1 MPQGHPIR
9 RRTWTQRAILAGA
22 IALYLAGY
30 PAVRSEHLLVHTKS
44 FVGSMDPEGP
54 VVADHGIAA
63 GDFGAPMLGLGT
75 MFATLVAGLID
86 WPITKV
92 EVLYWHIVEPS
103 GSPYDGPV
111 GTPPPPESFPPAPPP
126 DLPPAATPP

>member
-1 MPQGHPIR
+1 M
-9 RRTWTQRAILAGA
+9 AGA

-54 VVADHGIAA
+54 VVADHGIAK
-63 GDFGAPMLGLGT
+63 GDFGAPMLEPAT
-75 MFATLVAGLID
+75 TFASLVAGLMY
-86 WPITKV
+86 WPITHI
-92 EVLYWHIVEPS
+92 EVLYWDIVEPS

-111 GTPPPPESFPPAPPP
+111 GPPPNPDLFPPAPPA
-126 DLPPAATPP
+126 DLSPAATPP